1 MDRITLDTRVRE
13 AMRSGNVVDSR
24 ESADILDEAL
34 LGGISPFE
42 LVIVRN
48 SLERAK
54 QHLASTDRDL
64 YRAERNVD
72 AARGPIEFAKAIA
85 DREVARS
92 RRDRAE
98 GFVRGYERVEGLFR
112 QNSSPI
118 AIALAAAGNVVG
130 DVGRGLEEIFE

>member
-34 LGGISPFE
+34 RGGISPLE

-54 QHLASTDRDL
+54 QHLAGTERGL
-64 YRAERNVD
+64 YRAERNLD
-72 AARGPIEFAKAIA
+72 AANGPLDIARAIA

-98 GFVRGYERVEGLFR
+98 NFVRGYERIEGLFR
-112 QNSSPI
+112 QNAGPI
-118 AIALAAAGNVVG
+118 AIALAAAGNVAG
-130 DVGRGLEEIFE
+130 DVGRGLEEIFD

>member
-1 MDRITLDTRVRE
+1 MDRITLDSRVRE
-13 AMRSGNVVDSR
+13 AMNSGNVVDSR

-34 LGGISPFE
+34 LGGISPLE

-54 QHLASTDRDL
+54 QHLSTTERDM

-72 AARGPIEFAKAIA
+72 AASNPIELARAIVE
-85 DREVARS
+85 REAA
-92 RRDRAE
+92 RRDRNRAE
-98 GFVRGYERVEGLFR
+98 GFVRGYERVESLFR
-112 QNSSPI
+112 QSASPW

-130 DVGRGLEEIFE
+130 DVGRGLEELFE